1 MKKNSLKFH
10 IDSQDYFGT
19 LATILNLLH
28 QKEFVGD
35 KNKIL
40 KEKVEE
46 LVYIQKNYK
55 IIKKDE
61 SKSSHKEH

>member
-55 IIKKDE
+55 IIKMDE